1 MTTSEFKEKLKALGW
16 SQATFARK
24 TGITQNTISRWVS
37 GEIPQI
43 PEWVDAYIGLAE
55 SVRRTAELVEK

>member
-1 MTTSEFKEKLKALGW
+1 MTGSDLKSRLSVLGW

-24 TGITQNTISRWVS
+24 IGKSQNTISRWIS

-43 PEWVDAYIGLAE
+43 PEWVDAYLNQAE
-55 SVRRTAELVEK
+55 YIKQGQVFIQK